1 MPTARL
7 KGKLMVRAGHI
18 FELVQG
24 KAKELVAE
32 VSSLPEFSDLIWISP
47 SPAEKRARIT
57 QNRATRG
64 VLAGQIWISNLRIAS
79 PSMCVT
85 S

>member
-1 MPTARL
+1 MAR
-7 KGKLMVRAGHI
+7 ADHI

-47 SPAEKRARIT
+47 SLAE
-57 QNRATRG
+57 N
-64 VLAGQIWISNLRIAS
+64 GQGLHEPERPGAFSPGKIWISNLRIAS